1 MKLGS
6 LFKSNN
12 AKKSMIFT
20 SPEQTHIYQP
30 LTEKEKPGGRNAEG
44 IETEKIRRLEGE
56 RVRRIKVVLR
66 GLRLV

>member
-12 AKKSMIFT
+12 AKESMIFT

-30 LTEKEKPGGRNAEG
+30 LTEKEKPGGWKAEG
-44 IETEKIRRLEGE
+44 IETEKIRRYEGE
-56 RVRRIKVVLR
+56 RVRRIKVALR